1 MSHYITVVQAE
12 GLQKLLLTLAEDLSG
27 VPVPS
32 MFEMEGTKDGS
43 HNSEG
48 ACTGTNLLRTLHGCN
63 FRLLSVTVRRISAV
77 SLTRY
82 HLHLSVIVSML

>member
-1 MSHYITVVQAE
+1 VLTVVMSHYTTVVQAE

-32 MFEMEGTKDGS
+32 MFEMEDTKGGS

-48 ACTGTNLLRTLHGCN
+48 ASTETKLLRTLHGCS
-63 FRLLSVTVRRISAV
+63 FVLS
-77 SLTRY
+77 
-82 HLHLSVIVSML
+82 